1 MNQAWRSLV
10 NSNVKELRFILSQTS
25 TKSVGIKNWLNKNF
39 VELKKANPDTL
50 FLIRECRDVDPIISA
65 RYDYG
70 AERKFICEYASQE
83 EVEDIVS
90 KLVLESEKINSS
102 FRDNKI

>member
-10 NSNVKELRFILSQTS
+10 NKNVKELRFILSQTS
-25 TKSVGIKNWLNKNF
+25 TKSIGMKDWLNKNF

-50 FLIRECRDVDPIISA
+50 FLIRECKDVDPIISA
-65 RYDYG
+65 RYDFG
-70 AERKFICEYASQE
+70 AERKFICEYATNE

-90 KLVLESEKINSS
+90 KLVLESEKVNAQIK
-102 FRDNKI
+102 DNRI